1 MQVVF
6 VFAVCCCVYVWGLR
20 LWLGVCVCVCVCVR
34 AHLEGAWLQGGEEL
48 SWREIESFQR
58 VTALG
63 LKKFFTRGGHQLH
76 HALHANHSETLCHAH
91 LIECVGE
98 SPLFVGRLIL
108 ER

>member
-1 MQVVF
+1 M
-6 VFAVCCCVYVWGLR
+6 
-20 LWLGVCVCVCVCVR
+20 CVCVCVR

-63 LKKFFTRGGHQLH
+63 LKKFFAWGGHQLH
-76 HALHANHSETLCHAH
+76 HALYAKHSEISCHAR